1 MMFARQGLLLRKLRD
16 SPSTMCFEQLVGS
29 TCHVFFFQPRKAL
42 YLSHPPHCQAKRCPG
57 ASIGAISKQ

>member
-1 MMFARQGLLLRKLRD
+1 VFR
-16 SPSTMCFEQLVGS
+16 T
-29 TCHVFFFQPRKAL
+29 TCGFNLSCVFFQPRKAL